1 MQPGPNPEN
10 PQQQHPVNA
19 QVVQPSPQPGYQQPP
34 PQPPAQP
41 PYPGFPPQRPPRR
54 RRSVFG
60 VFFMFMLVMSLGL
73 SLLVNMALI
82 SGNMMGSDAEL
93 KIKEQFVSHARMSDN
108 KIAIISVEGTIIS
121 GDGFVKRQID
131 KVRKDDSVKAIVVRV
146 NSPGGTITGSDYIY
160 HHLCELTKDRDI
172 PIVVSMGGICA
183 SGGYYVSMA
192 VGDTPDTI
200 FAEPTTWTGSIG
212 VVIPHYNLSKLLTD
226 WGIEQDSIASH
237 RLKTMGSFAKPMT
250 EEERKIFQTL
260 VDDSFTRFKDII
272 KDGRPKFKEDPK
284 ALDKLATGQIFNA
297 IQAEKDGLIDKVG
310 FVEDAIERAIELAK
324 VSEDNVTVVKYKRET
339 SLASLLMGGNSGAGK
354 IDLSALLDVASPR
367 GYYLCTW
374 LPTAVSSE

>member
-1 MQPGPNPEN
+1 MDPSSTPEN
-10 PQQQHPVNA
+10 PQQQPPINA
-19 QVVQPSPQPGYQQPP
+19 QVVHPNPQQGYQQPP
-34 PQPPAQP
+34 PQPPFSA
-41 PYPGFPPQRPPRR
+41 FPPPRPPRR

-60 VFFMFMLVMSLGL
+60 VLFTFMLVAALGL

-82 SGNMMGSDAEL
+82 GGNIMSADAEL
-93 KIKEQFVSHARMSDN
+93 KVKEQFVSHERMSDN
-108 KIAIISVEGTIIS
+108 KIAIISVEGTIMS

-131 KVRKDDSVKAIVVRV
+131 KAMKDDSVKAVVVRV

-160 HHLCELTKDRDI
+160 HHLCELAKDRDI
-172 PIVVSMGGICA
+172 PIVVSMGALAA

-192 VGDTPDTI
+192 VGDRPDTI

-212 VVIPHYNLSKLLTD
+212 VVIPHYDLSKLLTD

-272 KDGRPKFKEDPK
+272 KAGRPKFKENSK
-284 ALDKLATGQIFNA
+284 ALDKLATGQIYNA
-297 IQAEKDGLIDKVG
+297 EQAQKDGLVDKIG
-310 FVEDAIERAIELAK
+310 FEEDAIKRAIDLAG
-324 VSEDNVTVVKYKRET
+324 VSEDDVTVIRYKPET
-339 SLASLLMGGNSGAGK
+339 SLASLLMGGNARAGQ
-354 IDLSALLDVASPR
+354 IDLAALLDVASPR
-367 GYYLCTW
+367 AYYLCTW
-374 LPTAVSSE
+374 LPTAVSNE